1 MLKIPIRYRKLIV
14 LSPFIVLLFI
24 VVYIAFTYYEI
35 KDDDDKIQEA
45 TSNKLAQIKQ
55 RGKLIALTNYNSTD
69 YFIFRGQP
77 MGYQFELLKNF
88 AKYLDVELEIVVSN
102 SIEKSFRML
111 NNEEVDII
119 AVGLTITNER
129 NKIVQFTI
137 PHSQTRQV
145 LVQKLPDG
153 WQKMGKT
160 KISKLLIRN
169 QLELGGKTIHIQ
181 KNTSFKKRLESL
193 SEEIG
198 DNIIVVEDSINEM
211 EQLVTRVAKGE
222 IDYTICDEHIAMVN
236 KTYYPNI
243 DISTA
248 ISFPQNLA
256 WAVKIDNDSLLN
268 EINKWIA
275 EFNKTRKYKY
285 IYRKY
290 FILKKTKHFTE
301 QEFHSTKGGKI
312 SKYDELIKKYSKNI
326 GWDWRLLASLI
337 YQESHFHPETR
348 SWAGAFGLM
357 QLMPVTAKRFGVD
370 MNSSAEEQIKA
381 GVKLLKWLSK
391 RFENENISKDEQI
404 KFVLASYNVGLG
416 HILDAINLSEKYGKS
431 PNVWTNNVDS
441 FLLRKS
447 SSKYYRDPV
456 TKHGYARGEETFG
469 FVKEI
474 LQRYEH
480 YKNLIPK

>member
-55 RGKLIALTNYNSTD
+55 RGKLVALTNYNSTD

>member
-1 MLKIPIRYRKLIV
+1 MLKIPTRYRKLIV

-24 VVYIAFTYYEI
+24 VVYIAFTYYEK
-35 KDDDDKIQEA
+35 KDDDDKIQKA

-69 YFIFRGQP
+69 YFIFRGHP

-88 AKYLDVELEIVVSN
+88 AKYLDVDLEIVVSN

-153 WQKMGKT
+153 WKKMGKT

-198 DNIIVVEDSINEM
+198 DSIIVVEDNKNEM
-211 EQLVTRVAKGE
+211 EQLVIKVAKGE

-256 WAVKIDNDSLLN
+256 WAVKVDNDSLLN

-275 EFNKTRKYKY
+275 GFNKTRKYKY

-370 MNSSAEEQIKA
+370 MNSSPEEQIKA

-416 HILDAINLSEKYGKS
+416 HILDAINLSEKYGKN

-480 YKNLIPK
+480 YKNLIPE